1 MKKNYRRK
9 NPEHRISSRRYETQ
23 FTINVP
29 GFHAFTYITGDQAFE
44 RHAIAV
50 KGAKKHL
57 RHELRRHN
65 KRTATSETNEYHN
78 ARKEN

>member
-9 NPEHRISSRRYETQ
+9 NPEHCIPSRRFCTS
-23 FTINVP
+23 FTASIP
-29 GFHAFTYITGDQAFE
+29 GFHASAHIMGDQAYE

-65 KRTATSETNEYHN
+65 KRMVISEMNEYN
-78 ARKEN
+78 EQ

>member
-9 NPEHRISSRRYETQ
+9 NLETYIPSRRYDTR
-23 FTINVP
+23 FTISIP
-29 GFHAFTYITGDQAFE
+29 GFHASAFIVGDEAYK

-65 KRTATSETNEYHN
+65 KRIVISEMNEYN
-78 ARKEN
+78 EQ